1 MRPICFLDRDNS
13 RTMTSVTAEK
23 LKSRLTGLVGV
34 LATIGIW
41 WLLAVT
47 VFASVGRRPDGSGGA
62 IPTPLQVVE
71 QLFEDGFTFYFRNGS
86 ITVLEAGLGFLWG
99 NAIAL
104 VLAAIALTLPKLES
118 LASQMA
124 IITYLVPIV
133 AIGPIVRLI
142 VGAPGPGEPA
152 GAAVV
157 LAALSVLFTTYIGA
171 ITGVRSTDRR
181 ILDVVSAYGGNAL
194 DKLFKVQL
202 LSALPSV
209 FAAFKIAAPAAFLG
223 AILGEYVG
231 GTDVG
236 FGPAMVNAQQSLEVA
251 RVWGVALISGAI
263 AGAGYWL
270 FGFLGKLLTPWAK
283 VSVK

>member
-1 MRPICFLDRDNS
+1 
-13 RTMTSVTAEK
+13 MTNR
-23 LKSRLTGLVGV
+23 LKSRVTGLLGV

-41 WLLAVT
+41 WLLAAT
-47 VFASVGRRPDGSGGA
+47 ALAEVGARPDGSGGA
-62 IPTPLQVVE
+62 IPTPPQVLE
-71 QLFEDGFTFYFRNGS
+71 QLFEDGFDFYLRNGGV
-86 ITVLEAGLGFLWG
+86 TVLEAALGFLWG
-99 NAIAL
+99 NLIAL
-104 VLAAIALTLPKLES
+104 MLAAISLTIPKLDNI
-118 LASQMA
+118 AAQIA
-124 IITYLVPIV
+124 IISYLVPIV

-171 ITGVRSTDRR
+171 VTGVKSTDRR
-181 ILDVVSAYGGNAL
+181 IMDVVSAYGGNAI
-194 DKLFKVQL
+194 DKLLKVQL

-231 GTDVG
+231 GTDMG

-251 RVWGVALISGAI
+251 RVWGVALVSGLI

-270 FGFLGKLLTPWAK
+270 FGVLGKVLTPWAK
-283 VSVK
+283 VAVK